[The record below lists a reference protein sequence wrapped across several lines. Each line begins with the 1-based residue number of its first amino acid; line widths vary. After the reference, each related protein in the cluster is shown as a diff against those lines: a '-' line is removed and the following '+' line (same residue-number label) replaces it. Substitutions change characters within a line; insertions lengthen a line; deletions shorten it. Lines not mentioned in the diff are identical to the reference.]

1 MTPSVSIGMPVLNG
15 ERTLS
20 RALESLDQQRF
31 SDYEICISDNAS
43 TDATEE
49 IIRTAKKKNPRIQ
62 SFRQSRTLQASTNFH
77 FVLNQ
82 SRGKY
87 FMWAAADDLWSP
99 NFLDANV
106 RSLEKNSGW
115 VASAAKNQ
123 HPNDP
128 LRAITFECLGDKFM
142 RLKKLLQNIWDS
154 HAIFYS
160 LMRTEVIR
168 KCPQL
173 GKNSPA
179 ADWAIDC
186 FLVGQ
191 GEVGRVENAEI
202 HFGNE
207 GFSHQKDPYRAFSP
221 TWMDRIWPTARFTKC
236 ALTAMKGLSFAQ
248 KIRLNRYL
256 LKINGEVLQGHYGR
270 ER

>member
-1 MTPSVSIGMPVLNG
+1 MPPAVSIGIPVLNG
-15 ERTLS
+15 EKTLS
-20 RALESLDQQRF
+20 KALESLHEQRF
-31 SDYEICISDNAS
+31 PDYEICISDNAS

-62 SFRQSRTLQASTNFH
+62 SFRQSRTLQASANFH

-87 FMWAAADDLWSP
+87 FMWAAADDFWSP

-106 RSLEKNSGW
+106 RSLEEHSGW
-115 VASAAKNQ
+115 VASAARNQ

-128 LRAITFECLGDKFM
+128 QRAITFGCLGGKFM
-142 RLKKLLQNIWDS
+142 RMKKLLQNIWDS

-160 LMRTEVIR
+160 LMRTDVIR

-173 GKNSPA
+173 GKTFPA
-179 ADWAIDC
+179 ADWAIDY

-191 GEVGRVENAEI
+191 GEVGRVDDAEI
-202 HFGNE
+202 HLGNQ
-207 GFSHQKDPYRAFSP
+207 GASQQKDPYRAFSP
-221 TWMDRIWPTARFTKC
+221 TWIDRIWPTARFTRY
-236 ALTAMKGLSFAQ
+236 ALTAMKGLSVAH

-270 ER
+270 KR